1 MDRSFLIAILPQ
13 VEQVPL
19 YDSFNLSLWILAPEN
34 TTRQAVLIGV
44 YICPSDSEASRLRTR
59 APDDFEW
66 EPPADHG
73 AKACT
78 SYGGFLASQLAFA
91 LPDPYRNCTIDPVSA
106 IRSNGFFGD
115 VPPITYA
122 SITDGL
128 SQTLIVADK
137 SVTALQMINDPSAPY
152 LSEQNNWWV
161 DGQLGQTTLS
171 GAFPP
176 NVFKRKPSD
185 LSHTAAWLWSASSL
199 HPGGVNGLMAD
210 GAVRF
215 IRETIDASPLEP
227 SQLAPIVNVRDG
239 LWQKLISRNGG
250 EIIDTG
256 NF

>member
-1 MDRSFLIAILPQ
+1 MNGNRQ
-13 VEQVPL
+13 R
-19 YDSFNLSLWILAPEN
+19 
-34 TTRQAVLIGV
+34 TT
-44 YICPSDSEASRLRTR
+44 
-59 APDDFEW
+59 
-66 EPPADHG
+66 G

-227 SQLAPIVNVRDG
+227 SQARPHSQRARRTLAEAYQPKRWRYHRHRQLLTRLPATDRNHQDWSREVNA
-239 LWQKLISRNGG
+239 LFLAS
-250 EIIDTG
+250 
-256 NF
+256 